1 MLKLERVVQKVEMVK
16 KYKKQL
22 YIVLLL
28 AVVALFWFTQERY
41 DGEQLF
47 LDESATSNETIEAK
61 KEEKDEKNVSAIL
74 VDVKGAVVHP
84 GVYEVKETGRV
95 KDVIAL
101 AGGFTKE
108 ADQTKVNLAAKVHD
122 EMVIYVPKVGEEAS
136 GSVISDSATFAAA
149 NEGKVNIN
157 TASVEDLQQLHGIG
171 PAKAEAII
179 AYREEHGP
187 FQKIE
192 DLLNVTGIGEK
203 SLEKIK
209 DQVVVR

>member
-1 MLKLERVVQKVEMVK
+1 MIK

-28 AVVALFWFTQERY
+28 AVVVLFLLNQERNH
-41 DGEQLF
+41 GEQMF
-47 LDESATSNETIEAK
+47 LSESTTSNDAIVTE
-61 KEEKDEKNVSAIL
+61 KEEKGEKTASTIF
-74 VDVKGAVVHP
+74 VDVKGEVVHQ
-84 GVYEVKETGRV
+84 GVYEVKETDRV
-95 KDVIAL
+95 KDVISL
-101 AGGFTKE
+101 AGGFTKD

-122 EMVIYVPKVGEEAS
+122 EMVIYVPKVGE
-136 GSVISDSATFAAA
+136 AADGAAIA
-149 NEGKVNIN
+149 NTAKDDGKVNVN
-157 TASVEDLQQLHGIG
+157 TATVEELQQLHGIG

-192 DLLNVTGIGEK
+192 DLLNVTGIGVK